1 MPFESLR
8 IIPGVD
14 IEETRSDNAAGISE
28 SNFIRWRDNIPEK
41 RGGYTKFVNIN
52 YIGKGRALHAWQG
65 LTSDKR
71 FALGT
76 TERLYV
82 TEGGNPQDITPRT
95 ITNNLEEATSEFT
108 LSTTNGSSIV
118 TVTDTLNT
126 DSTIYDTVIFN
137 TQVEV
142 GEILLFGSYDIVT
155 VHAGGSYD
163 IETGIPAQATT
174 TTVYFPIFN
183 VTKDSAIIRC
193 DIPNVNPLLVAAPIP
208 YYYADGDVVSFTVP
222 TEVAGIVIY
231 GDYTVTDA
239 DTLGFSF
246 RAQNAANQT
255 TTQSLN
261 YQYLNLTYYV
271 TVGPN
276 PNGLGYGKGFYSSYF
291 ETANVTG
298 ASSGGGYAT
307 ITLSGTHD

>member
-65 LTSDKR
+65 LTTDKR

-126 DSTIYDTVIFN
+126 YSTIYDTVIFN

-142 GEILLFGSYDIVT
+142 GEILLFGSYEI
-155 VHAGGSYD
+155 G
-163 IETGIPAQATT
+163 
-174 TTVYFPIFN
+174 
-183 VTKDSAIIRC
+183 
-193 DIPNVNPLLVAAPIP
+193 
-208 YYYADGDVVSFTVP
+208 
-222 TEVAGIVIY
+222 
-231 GDYTVTDA
+231 
-239 DTLGFSF
+239 
-246 RAQNAANQT
+246 RAH
-255 TTQSLN
+255 
-261 YQYLNLTYYV
+261 V
-271 TVGPN
+271 
-276 PNGLGYGKGFYSSYF
+276 
-291 ETANVTG
+291 
-298 ASSGGGYAT
+298 
-307 ITLSGTHD
+307 